1 MPRPTGPTRPG
12 RKIPPFPPLFT
23 LLADPRRRVEKP
35 AASLWTYWTNETCRP
50 TENPAEPCTL
60 GYYGVY
66 VIMATTRE
74 HIKAGIDFA
83 RRNNIRLIIRNTGH
97 DFEGRSTGFGALV
110 INTHSFQ
117 NIEWINKYNGAGSYR
132 GGAVKIGAGVQ
143 GMTILTQGHA
153 RSPPV
158 VIVTGECPTVG
169 IAGGFIQGGGHGP
182 WTTLKGFCESGPATQ
197 ACFSP
202 PQNR

>member
-1 MPRPTGPTRPG
+1 
-12 RKIPPFPPLFT
+12 
-23 LLADPRRRVEKP
+23 
-35 AASLWTYWTNETCRP
+35 
-50 TENPAEPCTL
+50 L

-117 NIEWINKYNGAGSYR
+117 KVEWINKYNGAGSYR
-132 GGAVKIGAGVQ
+132 GSAVKIGAGVQ
-143 GMTILTQGHA
+143 GKTILAQGHA

-182 WTTLKGFCESGPATQ
+182 WTTLKGFCKSDLATQ
-197 ACFSP
+197 ALLALPRTAELTPRDKLPTMPSP
-202 PQNR
+202 SRSSLPPASTSTLTSVRTPTSSGRSRAAARPRSP